1 MICRTRAGL
10 GLFVAALF
18 CGGCGTLK
26 NLNLSTPTGEGE
38 IPPPTRIYGGVRQ
51 DWTEFNKQQCN
62 EVAFIFLPL
71 WLAEFPLS
79 LIGDTLTL
87 PYTAGV
93 EVTRSINDYYFPKT
107 PAKPEPGNALSSL
120 AGNKFNAWTISPR
133 IEMPVT
139 SSSPP

>member
-1 MICRTRAGL
+1 MICRTLAGL
-10 GLFVAALF
+10 GLFVAAVL

-26 NLNLSTPTGEGE
+26 NLNPTPTGEGE

-51 DWTEFNKQQCN
+51 DWTELKTLDFGD
-62 EVAFIFLPL
+62 VACINLYFLPL
-71 WLAEFPLS
+71 YLADLPLS

-93 EVTRSINDYYFPKT
+93 VVARSIGDYYFP
-107 PAKPEPGNALSSL
+107 PAPGNALAPL

-133 IEMPVT
+133 IEMPVA
-139 SSSPP
+139 SDSSP